1 VKLSE
6 FLLAAEST
14 EPVTNAAQFGQFD
27 QTRTAYPSDQTVPR
41 LFFERATE
49 TPEAIA
55 VVCGKEQLTYQEL
68 NERSNQLA
76 RFLVTR
82 DLQPENAVAILLGRS
97 PEMIVATLG
106 VIKAGGAYLP
116 LSPDLPVDRL
126 RDVLCD
132 SGAPVLIT
140 DRNQLASCR
149 QLKSDCPG
157 LKTILILGD
166 AAGIPVTNQPGEFD
180 AAALSAFPHDQQFDR
195 SQPGMLAYV
204 IYTSGTTGEPKGVMV
219 EHQSILRLVLSTN
232 YIQLDASD
240 RILQTG
246 ELSFDASTFEIW
258 GALLNGGRLYLAPR
272 EALLSAFDLAQIV
285 KEHRITVMFLTTG
298 LFNALA
304 SVDSGIFDSLK
315 TVLVGGER
323 ASTYHVNRVRR
334 DHPGLVLI
342 NVYGPT
348 ENTTFTTS
356 FEIREEFATDVPI
369 GRPIANT
376 SVYILDE
383 RLEPVPTGMQG
394 ELYAGGDG
402 LARGYLNDPML
413 TSARFIPN
421 PFEPGQRLYRTGD
434 LARWS
439 VDRNLEFLGRIDEQI
454 KIRGYRIEPGEIEAR
469 LRQHKHLK
477 EALVMPRAE
486 KDGERQ
492 LVAYYIADGP
502 LDKDELRF
510 YLRQKLPEYMV
521 PSALVQ
527 LEKFPLTGNGK
538 IDRTALLKIEPT
550 RRGID
555 RNNGRPL
562 SATETELMANW
573 REVLCQ
579 SEIGIDDNFFE
590 LGGHS
595 LRAVKLM
602 YLIHQKLG
610 VLLPFTVIFEASTVS
625 ALAARVLD
633 AVRFGHQS
641 IDQPMVALN
650 QGSGSLTL
658 FAFPPG
664 TGDALG
670 YGELATRLDPL
681 RFFAFNFIEA
691 ESRIAEY
698 ADMIMKVD
706 GTGPY
711 VLFGYSGGG
720 NLAFR
725 TAVELEHRGKRV
737 KAVVM
742 LDSSRF
748 LDAFRFPIE
757 EAQRLA
763 SEFVGDEGVQAYVD
777 NPVLKDKV
785 IRMIERYYDTLA
797 SKPDEGLIEANVHL
811 IVSDNSQDEYRDDG
825 GRLICSKSAWAEAT
839 RNEFTIHSGSGEHGR
854 MLHQSHLEA
863 NAGLLRKIFESVSA
877 GAPLISGKGL

>member
-1 VKLSE
+1 
-6 FLLAAEST
+6 
-14 EPVTNAAQFGQFD
+14 
-27 QTRTAYPSDQTVPR
+27 
-41 LFFERATE
+41 
-49 TPEAIA
+49 
-55 VVCGKEQLTYQEL
+55 L

-76 RFLVTR
+76 RFLAAR
-82 DLQPENAVAILLGRS
+82 DLQPESAVAIILDRS
-97 PEMIVATLG
+97 PEMIVAALG
-106 VIKAGGAYLP
+106 VMKAGGAYVP
-116 LSPDLPVDRL
+116 VSPDLPIDRL

-132 SGAPVLIT
+132 SGAPIIIA
-140 DRNQLASCR
+140 DRNQLARCR

-157 LKTILILGD
+157 LKTVLILEG
-166 AAGIPVTNQPGEFD
+166 ATGVPVTDQPDEFV
-180 AAALSAFPHDQQFDR
+180 AAALCGYPPGKNFDQ

-219 EHQSILRLVLSTN
+219 EHRSILRLVLNTN

-246 ELSFDASTFEIW
+246 EFSFDASTFEIW
-258 GALLNGGRLYLAPR
+258 GALLNGSRLYLAQR
-272 EALLSAFDLAQIV
+272 ETLLSAFELAQIV
-285 KEHRITVMFLTTG
+285 KEYRITVMWLTAG

-304 SVDSGIFDSLK
+304 SVDAGIFDSVK

-323 ASTYHVNRVRR
+323 LSTYHVNRVRR
-334 DHPGLVLI
+334 NYPDLVLI
-342 NVYGPT
+342 NGYGPT
-348 ENTTFTTS
+348 ENTTFTTT
-356 FEIREEFATDVPI
+356 FEIEEEFATDVPI

-376 SVYILDE
+376 SVYILNE
-383 RLEPVPTGMQG
+383 RLAQVPIGMQG

-413 TSARFIPN
+413 TSEMFIPH
-421 PFEPGQRLYRTGD
+421 PFERGQRLYRTGD
-434 LARWS
+434 LARWR
-439 VDRNLEFLGRIDEQI
+439 VDGNIEYLGRIDEQI
-454 KIRGYRIEPGEIEAR
+454 KIRGYRIEPAEIEAR
-469 LRQHKHLK
+469 LRQHKQLR
-477 EALVMPRAE
+477 EALVISRTE
-486 KDGERQ
+486 RDGERQ
-492 LVAYYIADGP
+492 LVAYYTADGP
-502 LDKDELRF
+502 VESAELRF

-527 LEKFPLTGNGK
+527 LEKFPLNGNGK
-538 IDRTALLKIEPT
+538 VDRTALLKIEPT
-550 RRGID
+550 RPGID
-555 RNNGRPL
+555 RKESRPL
-562 SATETELMANW
+562 SETETELLAIW

-579 SEIGIDDNFFE
+579 SEFGVDDNFFD

-602 YLIHQKLG
+602 YLIHQRLG

-625 ALAARVLD
+625 TLAARVLD
-633 AVRFGHQS
+633 AVRFGHKS
-641 IDQPMVALN
+641 IDQPMVPLN
-650 QGSGSLTL
+650 PGRGGLAL

-670 YGELATRLDPL
+670 YGELAKRLDPL
-681 RFFAFNFIEA
+681 RVFAFNFIEA
-691 ESRIAEY
+691 ESRILEY
-698 ADMIMKVD
+698 TDLIMKVD

-725 TAVELEHRGKRV
+725 TAAELEHRGQRV
-737 KAVVM
+737 NAVVM

-748 LDAFRFPIE
+748 LEAFRFPIE

-763 SEFVGDEGVQAYVD
+763 SAFVGDEGVQAYID

-785 IRMIERYYDTLA
+785 IRMIERYYDSLA
-797 SKPDEGLIEANVHL
+797 SKPDDGLIDAPVHL
-811 IVSDNSQDEYRDDG
+811 IVSENSQDEYRDDR
-825 GRLICSKSAWAEAT
+825 GRLICSKSAWAEVT

-877 GAPLISGKGL
+877 GGPLIIGRGR